1 MQQLSKTT
9 STKPTNISI
18 EEPVTTT
25 AAAAVIAVVSKLL
38 LSEI

>member
-18 EEPVTTT
+18 EEPVTT
-25 AAAAVIAVVSKLL
+25 AAAVVKAVVSKLL